1 MIGRVTSQTIF
12 SDNARNLQTAI
23 ANLSAAQNTATTQS
37 KLNLPSDD
45 PSAVASALQ
54 VRGALKAVD
63 QYGRNTSDA
72 NGWLTSADNALS
84 QTYSMLK
91 TVRDSVIQGANGSM
105 SQSARNDI
113 ATQLQSIRDALLGQA
128 NTTYLGRSIFAGS
141 SDAPQAFSTAGYTFN
156 GAAGSS
162 VNRRVGDGQSVRVDV
177 DGSAVYGNGAASMFS
192 DLDTIINDLR
202 TSGNLTADIG
212 LVDARMQAVS
222 TAQSQVGTQ
231 LSAVQNAQ
239 TANASQLTLLQGK
252 KSDLED
258 VDTGQSILNLTM
270 MNNVYTASLM
280 VTAKSLQTS
289 LMDFLR

>member
-1 MIGRVTSQTIF
+1 MIGRVTSHTIF

-23 ANLSAAQNTATTQS
+23 ANLSSAQNTATTQA

-63 QYGRNTSDA
+63 QYGRNISDA

-91 TVRDSVIQGANGSM
+91 SVRDSVIQGANGSM

-113 ATQLQSIRDALLGQA
+113 ARQLESIRDALLGQA
-128 NTTYLGRSIFAGS
+128 NTSYLGRSIFAGS
-141 SDAPQAFSTAGYTFN
+141 SDAGQAYSSAGYAFS

-177 DGSAVYGNGAASMFS
+177 DGSAVYGNGPASMFS
-192 DLDTIINDLR
+192 DLDTIISDLR
-202 TSGNLTADIG
+202 TSGNISADIS
-212 LVDARMQAVS
+212 LVDARMLAVS
-222 TAQSQVGTQ
+222 TAQSQVGSQ

-239 TANASQLTLLQGK
+239 TANANQLAILQGK
-252 KSDLED
+252 KSDLEN

-270 MNNVYTASLM
+270 MNNVYSASLM

>member
-12 SDNARNLQTAI
+12 TDNARNLQTAI
-23 ANLSAAQNTATTQS
+23 SNLSAAQNTATTQS

-63 QYGRNTSDA
+63 QYGRNISDA
-72 NGWLTSADNALS
+72 NGWLTSADNSLS
-84 QTYSMLK
+84 QTYSLLRS
-91 TVRDSVIQGANGSM
+91 VRDSVIQGANGSM
-105 SQSARNDI
+105 SQSAKNDI
-113 ATQLQSIRDALLGQA
+113 ATQLVSIRDALLGQA

-156 GAAGSS
+156 GAPGSS

-177 DGSAVYGNGAASMFS
+177 DGSAVYGNGAASMFG

-202 TSGNLTADIG
+202 TGGNVTADIS

-222 TAQSQVGTQ
+222 TAQSQVGSQ
-231 LSAVQNAQ
+231 MSAVQNAQ
-239 TANASQLTLLQGK
+239 TANADQQARLQGK
-252 KSDLED
+252 KSDLEN

>member
-1 MIGRVTSQTIF
+1 MIGRVTTQTIF
-12 SDNARNLQTAI
+12 HDNARNLQTAI
-23 ANLSAAQNTATTQS
+23 ANLAAAQNTATTQS

-63 QYGRNTSDA
+63 QYGRNISDA

-113 ATQLQSIRDALLGQA
+113 ATQLESIRDALLGQA
-128 NTTYLGRSIFAGS
+128 NTTFLGRSIFAGS
-141 SDAPQAFSTAGYTFN
+141 SDAPQAFSTAGYAFN
-156 GAAGSS
+156 GVPGSS
-162 VNRRVGDGQSVRVDV
+162 VDRRVGDGQSVRVDV
-177 DGSAVYGNGAASMFS
+177 DGSAVYGNGATSMFS

-212 LVDARMQAVS
+212 LVDARMKAVS
-222 TAQSQVGTQ
+222 TAQSQVGSQ

-239 TANASQLTLLQGK
+239 NANASQLALLQGK
-252 KSDLED
+252 KSDIED